1 MEMPRQSYAKM
12 ISTTDDRMGRI
23 MKRLEQHGLTQ
34 NTIVVFMSDNGHSTE
49 KPFIKVENHKSGL
62 AKGTNYGANGGGGNT
77 GKWRGQKGTFF
88 EGGLRVPAI
97 ISYPA
102 ALPKGVVRD
111 QAITAMDWM
120 PTILDLCEIATPEV
134 KLDGSSLLPVIQS
147 ESAISPYTALHW
159 QWGKRWAVRE
169 GNWKLVG
176 HKDKGQFLGR
186 LNDPEPEVKNHLK
199 TNPEVVKHLLALHHE
214 WAEDVQPK
222 P

>member
-1 MEMPRQSYAKM
+1 MPRQAYARM

-23 MKRLEQHGLTQ
+23 MQRLDHHGLTR

-49 KPFIKVENHKSGL
+49 TPTIKVDKHSSGL
-62 AKGTNYGANGGGGNT
+62 PKGTNYGANGGGGNT

-102 ALPKGVVRD
+102 ELPKGVVRD

-120 PTILDLCEIATPEV
+120 PTILELCEVALPDV
-134 KLDGSSLLPVIQS
+134 PLDGASLLPVIRS
-147 ESAISPYTALHW
+147 ATAESPHSVLHW

-169 GNWKLVG
+169 GEWKLVG
-176 HKDKGQFLGR
+176 HRDKGQFLGN
-186 LNDPEPEVKNHLK
+186 LSDPQPEVENHLK
-199 TNPEVVKHLLALHHE
+199 ANPEVVQRLEALHKQWLNE
-214 WAEDVQPK
+214 VQPES
-222 P
+222 